1 MRGLF
6 LILSLLPILST
17 WPLFADNLTVD
28 NLIGAILILFALA
41 WSLKRKKY
49 NSTWLIVLFVLCLV
63 GLAASLQQA
72 DSFMNFLA
80 MFGRALY
87 RGALIYSLLILAGV
101 ITDLKKTEALFNLM
115 VYLSVL
121 EGLVGILAFIFDFS
135 GPSGLGMV
143 GSRDYSWLSVL
154 VPGRIVGTFVSADEL
169 FLGSNLLASFLNLG
183 IILTLGFILVS
194 RLRYKLLYLFFLV
207 IQLTAL
213 FLTYTRSSLI
223 ILVLAIIPLT
233 FFIPKKRL
241 IFWFYLLICLL
252 AFIIPGVP
260 ERFFL
265 DSFSDR
271 QELVWQT
278 WQVIKSNWFLGIG
291 PGNFINYLSSSPL
304 TFEANLLTNPHNG
317 YLLVWAEYGLIGFLL
332 FIWFLFSLIK
342 PIFKFSATRNRPRF
356 WQICSLSA
364 VLAFLAQNLFN
375 NFFFIFNVSA
385 FFWLLA
391 GVGARLAKPPEARQ
405 PLTF

>member
-304 TFEANLLTNPHNG
+304 TFEANLFFAF
-317 YLLVWAEYGLIGFLL
+317 YLVF
-332 FIWFLFSLIK
+332 
-342 PIFKFSATRNRPRF
+342 
-356 WQICSLSA
+356 
-364 VLAFLAQNLFN
+364 V
-375 NFFFIFNVSA
+375 
-385 FFWLLA
+385 
-391 GVGARLAKPPEARQ
+391 
-405 PLTF
+405 